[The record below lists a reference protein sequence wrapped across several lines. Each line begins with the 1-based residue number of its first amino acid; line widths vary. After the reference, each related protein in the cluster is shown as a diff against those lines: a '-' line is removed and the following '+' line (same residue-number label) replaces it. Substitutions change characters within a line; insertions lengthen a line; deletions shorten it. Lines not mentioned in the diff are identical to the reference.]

1 MDFKKAFFRLSELAE
16 LGLPAGRTL
25 ENKLVE
31 GVVVLGS
38 DVPPLRTLKLGG
50 SRVVARSDLI
60 KWLLATG
67 GISAES
73 GGDPTPDLP
82 SGETMG
88 GNQTPTERPR
98 RGRPRMSPSAAAAA
112 GGRHGN

>member
-1 MDFKKAFFRLSELAE
+1 MMDILKKAFFKLSELAE

-25 ENKLVE
+25 ENKLRE
-31 GVVVLGS
+31 GVVMLGS
-38 DVPPLRTLKLGG
+38 DVPPLPTLKLGG
-50 SRVVARSDLI
+50 SRVVAQADLI
-60 KWLLATG
+60 KWLQATG
-67 GISAES
+67 GMES
-73 GGDPTPDLP
+73 GDLTPDQP

-98 RGRPRMSPSAAAAA
+98 RGRPRMSPSAAA